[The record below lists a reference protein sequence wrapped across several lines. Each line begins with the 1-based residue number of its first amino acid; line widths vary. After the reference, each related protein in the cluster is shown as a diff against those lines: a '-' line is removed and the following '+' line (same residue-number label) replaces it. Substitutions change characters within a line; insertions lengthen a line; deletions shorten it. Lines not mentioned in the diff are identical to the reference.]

1 MSEENDWINNISKLK
16 NDFSQILYL
25 IYYLYENNLI
35 NKKQKLLLKKLVLLN
50 NNTIFEILNNLKKT
64 KNMNEFL
71 IDIKK
76 LITETNINETKIEN
90 FNYDNKSKH
99 LITISSYNEE
109 TNNEDNFLDDLKSP
123 VNCIKKIYGK
133 K

>member
-50 NNTIFEILNNLKKT
+50 NQIIFEILSNLKKN
-64 KNMNEFL
+64 KNMNEFI

-76 LITETNINETKIEN
+76 LITETNINDTKIEN
-90 FNYDNKSKH
+90 SYYKNKSKH

-123 VNCIKKIYGK
+123 VNCIKQNYRK